1 MTDFNAGELSGMTA
15 AAMTAF
21 MLADGRLKV
30 SFWEAGS
37 SCVITEGFEAEV
49 LSNGSFAVLYIRQP
63 TLELECVAAVDNA
76 AKMKLGV
83 AAPCSA
89 LSRQVATDA
98 NAATGD
104 RELTC
109 RVHTDAARGQHGA
122 LIFGEDGTWLELVA
136 SC

>member
-1 MTDFNAGELSGMTA
+1 MIDFIEGELSGMTA

-21 MLADGRLKV
+21 ILGAAAGRLEV

-37 SCVITEGFEAEV
+37 SCVITDGFEAEV

-83 AAPCSA
+83 AAPCCDKP
-89 LSRQVATDA
+89 LR
-98 NAATGD
+98 GD
-104 RELTC
+104 
-109 RVHTDAARGQHGA
+109 
-122 LIFGEDGTWLELVA
+122 
-136 SC
+136 